1 MIRVGITGVP
11 GSGKTSLA
19 RGIASSGKI
28 NSIEVVSE
36 YARRY
41 ISKHGQIT
49 SMWEQYRIFQKQK
62 EWEDSVCSQVDVMI
76 TDSPIFL
83 GLIYCFELP
92 KETSKDIMCFNDV
105 FKGMTKLNARR
116 SRYDLILHLPPV
128 IPMKEDGV
136 RKSEYKR
143 ECFRKKMN
151 EQVKVVTRD
160 VFPPILF
167 IELEDA
173 NLENRITTAINIIK
187 EIKDGFD
194 ERK

>member
-19 RGIASSGKI
+19 RGIASSGEI

-41 ISKHGQIT
+41 ISKHGPIT
-49 SMWEQYRIFQKQK
+49 SMWEQYRILQKQK
-62 EWEDSVCSQVDVMI
+62 EWEDSVCDQVGVMI

-105 FKGMTKLNARR
+105 FKGMTKLNMGR
-116 SRYDLILHLPPV
+116 SRYDIIFHLPPT
-128 IPMKEDGV
+128 IPMKEDGI
-136 RKSEYKR
+136 RKQEYAGKQA
-143 ECFRKKMN
+143 RKVMN
-151 EQVKVVTRD
+151 EQIKVVARD
-160 VFPPILF
+160 IFPPILF
-167 IELEDA
+167 VELEETT
-173 NLENRITTAINIIK
+173 LEDRISKAIKIIK
-187 EIKDGFD
+187 EK
-194 ERK
+194 E

>member
-19 RGIASSGKI
+19 RGIASSGEI
-28 NSIEVVSE
+28 NSVEVVSE

-62 EWEDSVCSQVDVMI
+62 EWEDSVCSQIDVMI

-83 GLIYCFELP
+83 GLIYCFALP
-92 KETSKDIMCFNDV
+92 KKTSKDIMCFNDV
-105 FKGMTKLNARR
+105 FKGMTKLNVHR
-116 SRYDLILHLPPV
+116 SRYDVILHLPPV

-136 RKSEYKR
+136 RKSEYSSDAVR
-143 ECFRKKMN
+143 QSIN
-151 EQVKVVTRD
+151 EQIKVVNRD
-160 VFPPILF
+160 MFPPILF
-167 IELEDA
+167 IELGDIHLED
-173 NLENRITTAINIIK
+173 RILTAINIIK
-187 EIKDGFD
+187 EIEDGSS
-194 ERK
+194 KS